1 MNAHGRHIPPFV
13 IFPRKKMNDHLLLG
27 SPPGTVGVLTYSGRT
42 DSGWTDSG
50 WTDSGWTDSGWTDS
64 GWTDSGWTDSTV
76 FIKWLKHFVYHVK
89 PTPSKKVVL
98 FVDGHV
104 SHKSY
109 EAIEYAR
116 ANGIE
121 MISFPPHTMHKLQPL
136 NKIYFGPLKQYY
148 GKACDRW
155 MVNHPRKRTCFY
167 YIAALFGEAF
177 AKVSTLNKGVAG
189 YSSCR
194 LWPFNPYVL
203 TEADFA
209 PSMMTDDGNEHI
221 ASTSDATSPASPTT
235 RAKLPQAVASTCYA
249 TSPASPTT
257 RAKLPQAVTFT
268 SDATSAPSNATACV
282 TSLKAYVLSVFPL
295 LKAEPRVGKR
305 RTQSSELLTTSPYKH
320 LLRSKQIKL
329 SEKTKSRAG
338 GMSVKKSDRRELHKG
353 KRAPAN
359 EKARQPLADRPRKR
373 PGSGRTASVYRC
385 IYCND

>member
-13 IFPRKKMNDHLLLG
+13 IFPRKKMSDHLLLG
-27 SPPGTVGVLTYSGRT
+27 SPPGTVGVPT
-42 DSGWTDSG
+42 DSGR
-50 WTDSGWTDSGWTDS
+50 TDS

-109 EAIEYAR
+109 EVIEYAR

-121 MISFPPHTMHKLQPL
+121 MISFPPHTTHKLQPL
-136 NKIYFGPLKQYY
+136 NKTYFGPLKQYY

-155 MVNHPRKRTCFY
+155 MVNHPMKRTCFY
-167 YIAALFGEAF
+167 SIAALFGEAF
-177 AKVSTLNKGVAG
+177 AKVSTLKKGVAG
-189 YSSCR
+189 YSSSG
-194 LWPFNPYVL
+194 LWPFNP

-221 ASTSDATSPASPTT
+221 ASTSNATSPASPTT

-249 TSPASPTT
+249 TSPANPTT
-257 RAKLPQAVTFT
+257 RMKLPQAVTFT

-282 TSLKAYVLSVFPL
+282 TSIKAYVLSVFPL

-305 RTQSSELLTTSPYKH
+305 RTNICYVQNKLNWARRRRVALVGCLSRSRTDVSFTRESAHLQTKRHDNHSLTECCHWHY
-320 LLRSKQIKL
+320 
-329 SEKTKSRAG
+329 EKCGNDK
-338 GMSVKKSDRRELHKG
+338 
-353 KRAPAN
+353 P
-359 EKARQPLADRPRKR
+359 
-373 PGSGRTASVYRC
+373 VYDLC
-385 IYCND
+385 V